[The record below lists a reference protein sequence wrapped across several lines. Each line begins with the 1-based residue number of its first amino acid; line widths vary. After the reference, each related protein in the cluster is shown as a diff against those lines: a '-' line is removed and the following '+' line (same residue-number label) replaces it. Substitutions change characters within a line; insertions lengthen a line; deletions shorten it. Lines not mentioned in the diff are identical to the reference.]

1 MERDKGT
8 IASVNGEKCC
18 VIWFGHP
25 DARERMALAA
35 EGWQV
40 RAIAGHGPEQIRFR
54 GTDREVLLFDL
65 RHASPLEIRWM
76 AGHASRHPASDAV
89 ALGRPGP
96 DAPAEAARLLFTCSQ
111 HIEHN
116 DLNPLLAYLRARS
129 AGAHACHASLSN
141 DLMGESKAMLYM
153 RKLLHKYAVIELP
166 VLICGETG
174 TGKELAANA
183 LHRLSPRA
191 SRPILAVNCGAISS
205 SLLQSELFGHE
216 KGAFTGAVSRRQG
229 LFESADS
236 GTVFLDEVGDLPAE
250 AQTSLLRV
258 LQEGTVERLG
268 SNHPIQVNVRIIA
281 ATHVDLEEAVR
292 TGRFRRDLY
301 YRLNVLHLPMPA
313 LRDRGQDVLLL
324 AAHFLASFRTRYG
337 TRAVGFTEMAKR
349 ALLHHPWPGNVRELL
364 NRIQRAAVTAESEL
378 IDCEDLGLAA
388 IEVAANSPVGDGLDE
403 RDYLLDCLART
414 DYNVSAC
421 ARLMRVSRVT
431 IYRMCNRHGIALER
445 LRAAIA

>member
-1 MERDKGT
+1 MDRDKGT
-8 IASVNGEKCC
+8 TASINGEKCC

-40 RAIAGHGPEQIRFR
+40 RAIAGHGPEQIRIR

-65 RHASPLEIRWM
+65 RQASPLEIRWM
-76 AGHASRHPASDAV
+76 AHHASSHPFSDALV
-89 ALGRPGP
+89 LGTPAP
-96 DAPAEAARLLFTCSQ
+96 DAQDDAAMLLSTCKQ

-116 DLNPLLAYLRARS
+116 DLKTLLAHLRERS
-129 AGAHACHASLSN
+129 ACAHACHDSHSN
-141 DLMGESKAMLYM
+141 DLMGESKAMLCM
-153 RKLLHKYAVIELP
+153 RKLLHKYAAIELP

-191 SRPILAVNCGAISS
+191 SRPILAVNCGAISP

-216 KGAFTGAVSRRQG
+216 KGAFTGAISRRQG
-229 LFESADS
+229 LFESADG

-250 AQTSLLRV
+250 VQTSLLRV

-268 SNHPIQVNVRIIA
+268 SNQPIHVNVRIIA

-301 YRLNVLHLPMPA
+301 YRLNVLNLPMPA
-313 LRDRGQDVLLL
+313 LRDRGHDVLLL
-324 AAHFLASFRTRYG
+324 AEHFLSRFRARHS
-337 TRAVGFTEMAKR
+337 TRAHGFTEMAKQ
-349 ALLHHPWPGNVRELL
+349 ALLNHNWPGNVRELL
-364 NRIQRAAVTAESEL
+364 NRIQRAAVTTESEL
-378 IDCEDLGLAA
+378 ISCEDLGLTA
-388 IEVAANSPVGDGLDE
+388 IEVAANNSGGDGLDE
-403 RDYLLDCLART
+403 RDYLLDCLVQT
-414 DYNVSAC
+414 GYNISAC
-421 ARLMRVSRVT
+421 ARLMRVSRMT
-431 IYRMCNRHGIALER
+431 IYRMCQRHGIALEH
-445 LRAAIA
+445 LRAAIS